1 MEKKPGFELFPADSG
16 LGHQTLALYPLMLVR
31 SWCLGLPLSLGS
43 SEGHSGFQ
51 VGKWSHVLIWK
62 DRVSAL
68 CPSAIIHR
76 PSVSNILQRAFV
88 VLVASTYGGSALRVK
103 ARVRPWLARPWAM
116 CIPVSPPIP
125 PHPTPTPEFQAHG
138 SPATGKP
145 AQAHLDCHLGSLP
158 CSHIP
163 PDAVLHI
170 GHPDDV
176 SPPPLEWGQVC
187 YLFSS
192 PQDS

>member
-31 SWCLGLPLSLGS
+31 SWCLGLLGS

-103 ARVRPWLARPWAM
+103 ARVRQWLARPWAM

-125 PHPTPTPEFQAHG
+125 PDPTAPQPNPRVSGTWLSCYWQASAG
-138 SPATGKP
+138 
-145 AQAHLDCHLGSLP
+145 
-158 CSHIP
+158 P
-163 PDAVLHI
+163 P
-170 GHPDDV
+170 
-176 SPPPLEWGQVC
+176 
-187 YLFSS
+187 
-192 PQDS
+192 